1 MESLGAAISFNQIP
15 HQWDMHNWRT
25 KANTSS
31 MVVVGAL
38 CAAGCSH
45 PSRHL
50 GCVVWQHL
58 LCPQHI
64 FALIVS
70 SWLHSE
76 ILLLVY
82 VTGTWQSLWN
92 GQCTV
97 DMYALTARSLEH
109 RSLLSKYKSFHVAGH
124 SIIFIGFG
132 RYFCREKK
140 SKSLQSTGCWTTLFL
155 VY

>member
-1 MESLGAAISFNQIP
+1 MPELRKNSWRVLVQPFHLTRSLINETCIIEGPKQTPPPWLLWGRS
-15 HQWDMHNWRT
+15 
-25 KANTSS
+25 
-31 MVVVGAL
+31 
-38 CAAGCSH
+38 GCSH

-50 GCVVWQHL
+50 GCVVGQHL

-140 SKSLQSTGCWTTLFL
+140 SKSLQPTGC
-155 VY
+155 